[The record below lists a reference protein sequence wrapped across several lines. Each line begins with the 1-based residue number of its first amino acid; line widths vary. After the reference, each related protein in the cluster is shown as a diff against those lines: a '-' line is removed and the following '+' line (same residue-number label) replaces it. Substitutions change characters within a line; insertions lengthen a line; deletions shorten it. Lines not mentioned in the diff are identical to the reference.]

1 MAVQGCGLD
10 LGSSPGG
17 WTQALR
23 GGGPGTLSSSGL
35 AATSRCLSLDKGP
48 MAAHVLRLGGV
59 THVPL
64 DFTSLEAAHAIAAA
78 APFSCVVCDANRV
91 NPPGCDDD
99 GLETIVTILSRAA
112 EIRGCAVHQLLTSP
126 CCLVLTLKF
135 AYKSA
140 SSVARNMAL
149 FLEGDAAAGRE
160 GVQAK
165 LRRLAGAIV
174 VL

>member
-35 AATSRCLSLDKGP
+35 AATSRCLSLDKVPYPHPTPSLLLPLPLPLPPPLPPPLRLPLFLKGP
-48 MAAHVLRLGGV
+48 MAARVLRLGGG

-135 AYKSA
+135 A
-140 SSVARNMAL
+140 
-149 FLEGDAAAGRE
+149 
-160 GVQAK
+160 
-165 LRRLAGAIV
+165 
-174 VL
+174 